1 MTQVATRPRRKRNVE
16 EHDNHERWAVSYAD
30 MMTVLVALFIVMYA
44 ISAVDSTKYEQLRES
59 LARGFG
65 NRVVTAPIVGSSG
78 PLNGLETFQIA
89 PDFSGVAGDT
99 AEMLNPDVQ
108 MSEET
113 ITFLEAAQ
121 EYEQLVDI
129 QTTLLETLQ
138 AQGLDSNVTFL
149 VDERGLVVGLV
160 GSDVFFAPDTAA
172 LTGVANQVIDTLSG
186 PLRNQSRQISIE
198 GHANVLPSQNFA
210 TNWELSSARA
220 TQVLRRFVE
229 VGGIAGPAISA
240 TGYGDARPYAS
251 GMSDEALA
259 QNRRVDI
266 VIRSDASEEVRAL
279 LPKIAQAL
287 RDGSL
292 TQEQLH
298 AQIEA
303 ARAAEQGETL

>member
-1 MTQVATRPRRKRNVE
+1 
-16 EHDNHERWAVSYAD
+16 
-30 MMTVLVALFIVMYA
+30 MTVLVALIIGMYA
-44 ISAVDSTKYEQLRES
+44 LAALDSAKYEQLRES

-99 AEMLNPDVQ
+99 AEMPNHDVQ

-172 LTGVANQVIDTLSG
+172 LTGVANPVIATLSG